1 MKTPGFWYRPEATP
15 AARLLAPAGAL
26 YDLAAARADVKGLWL
41 QPGGEVIP
49 ERATK
54 A

>member
-1 MKTPGFWYRPEATP
+1 V
-15 AARLLAPAGAL
+15 LLYYPN
-26 YDLAAARADVKGLWL
+26 DLAAARADVKNLWL